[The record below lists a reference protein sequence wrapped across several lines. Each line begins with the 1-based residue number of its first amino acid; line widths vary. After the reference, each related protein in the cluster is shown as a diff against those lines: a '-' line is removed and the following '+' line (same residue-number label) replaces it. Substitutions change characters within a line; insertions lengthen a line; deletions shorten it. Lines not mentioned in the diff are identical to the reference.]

1 MREHF
6 TISQPA
12 RSIPSPLAGE
22 GQGGG
27 EVAIAAMRGVT
38 LTPTPLGPCSGSS
51 RRGRG
56 RLLAALLCSLPLFL
70 AGCSGLLPRSQYER
84 PDVSVPQQWQAS
96 TVTGSSVATK
106 EQWWRDFNDP
116 TLSELIERALTTN
129 NNLAVATIKVKR
141 AQLSSRLTDTNL
153 NPTVSANVTSSLN
166 RDLNNRRDT
175 KSSGVTA
182 TASYELDLWGK
193 LASARDAG
201 KWEAEATEYD
211 RQSTALALVGT
222 VASNYWAI
230 AYLNDRIA
238 SVEAS
243 IANAGKVLEL
253 VEVKYQAGAVSA
265 LDKVQA
271 QQTIASQKAQLTQLQ
286 QQRTEARNALAILFD
301 QAPENKLPE
310 LQNLPSGSLP
320 NVAAGLPASIL
331 AQRPDLQ
338 AAELRLKKYL
348 ASIDTTRASYYPT
361 FTLTGSL
368 GTSST
373 SLIEVI
379 KNPYAALGAG
389 LTLPFIQWNTMKLN
403 VEIARTD
410 YEETVVNFRQTLYS
424 ALSDVENAL
433 SARTNYAE
441 EVKQTEESL
450 ALARK
455 AEELAEI
462 RYRSGATAL
471 QSLLDSQESRRDA
484 ERELAVVRLNQL
496 KSSMTLYQA
505 LGGAMSLQTP

>member
-1 MREHF
+1 MTRY
-6 TISQPA
+6 
-12 RSIPSPLAGE
+12 SPYKYTLVVIVSLA
-22 GQGGG
+22 
-27 EVAIAAMRGVT
+27 
-38 LTPTPLGPCSGSS
+38 LG
-51 RRGRG
+51 
-56 RLLAALLCSLPLFL
+56 
-70 AGCSGLLPRSQYER
+70 GCSGLLPRSQYTR

-129 NNLAVATIKVKR
+129 NNLAAATIKVKR
-141 AQLSSRLTDTNL
+141 AQLSSKLTNTNL
-153 NPTVSANVTSSLN
+153 TPNVSANATSSLN
-166 RDLNNRRDT
+166 RDLNSRRDT
-175 KSSGVTA
+175 KSSGVTG

-193 LASARDAG
+193 LASARDAS

-211 RQSTALALVGT
+211 RKSTALALVGT
-222 VASNYWAI
+222 VASNYWTI

-243 IANAGKVLEL
+243 IANAGRVLEL
-253 VEVKYQAGAVSA
+253 AEVKYQAGAVSA

-301 QAPENKLPE
+301 QAPENRLPE
-310 LQNLPSGSLP
+310 LQRLPFGTLP
-320 NVAAGLPASIL
+320 NVAAGMPVSIL

-338 AAELRLKKYL
+338 AAEMRLKKYL
-348 ASIDTTRASYYPT
+348 ASIDNTRASYYPS

-403 VEIARTD
+403 VEIAKTD
-410 YEETVVNFRQTLYS
+410 YEEAVVNFRQTLYS
-424 ALSDVENAL
+424 ALSDVENSL

-450 ALARK
+450 TLARK

-462 RYRSGATAL
+462 RYRTGATAL
-471 QSLLDSQESRRDA
+471 QSLLDAQESRRDS
-484 ERELAVVRLNQL
+484 ERALAVVRLAQL
-496 KSSMTLYQA
+496 KNGVTLYQA
-505 LGGAMSLQTP
+505 LGGTMQMKEI

>member
-1 MREHF
+1 MTRY
-6 TISQPA
+6 
-12 RSIPSPLAGE
+12 SPCRFILVVIVSLA
-22 GQGGG
+22 
-27 EVAIAAMRGVT
+27 
-38 LTPTPLGPCSGSS
+38 LG
-51 RRGRG
+51 
-56 RLLAALLCSLPLFL
+56 
-70 AGCSGLLPRSQYER
+70 GCSGILPRSQYAR
-84 PDVSVPQQWQAS
+84 PDVSVPLQWQAS
-96 TVTGSSVATK
+96 TVTGSFIATK

-116 TLSELIERALTTN
+116 TLSELIERALKTN
-129 NNLAVATIKVKR
+129 NNLAAATIKVKR
-141 AQLSSRLTDTNL
+141 AQLSSKLTDTNL
-153 NPTVSANVTSSLN
+153 TPTVSANATSSLN
-166 RDLNNRRDT
+166 RDLNSRRDT
-175 KSSGVTA
+175 KSSGITA

-193 LASARDAG
+193 LASSRDAG
-201 KWEAEATEYD
+201 KWEAEATEND

-243 IANAGKVLEL
+243 IANAGRVLDL
-253 VEVKYQAGAVSA
+253 VEVKYQVGAISF

-271 QQTIASQKAQLTQLQ
+271 QQTIASQKAQLTQFQ

-310 LQNLPSGSLP
+310 LQRLPSGSLP

-348 ASIDTTRASYYPT
+348 ASIDTTRASYYPS

-389 LTLPFIQWNTMKLN
+389 LALPFIQWNTMKLN
-403 VEIARTD
+403 IEISKTD
-410 YEETVVNFRQTLYS
+410 YEEAVVNFRQTLYS
-424 ALSDVENAL
+424 ALSDVENTL

-450 ALARK
+450 TLARK

-471 QSLLDSQESRRDA
+471 QSLLDAQESRRDS
-484 ERELAVVRLNQL
+484 ERALAVVRLAQL
-496 KSSMTLYQA
+496 KNSMTLYQA
-505 LGGAMSLQTP
+505 LGGAINTQTN

>member
-1 MREHF
+1 MSGYSLFRY
-6 TISQPA
+6 
-12 RSIPSPLAGE
+12 
-22 GQGGG
+22 
-27 EVAIAAMRGVT
+27 T
-38 LTPTPLGPCSGSS
+38 LIFMLSFVLG
-51 RRGRG
+51 
-56 RLLAALLCSLPLFL
+56 
-70 AGCSGLLPRSQYER
+70 GCSGLLPRSQYAR
-84 PDVSVPQQWQAS
+84 PDVSMPQQWQVS

-129 NNLAVATIKVKR
+129 NNLAAATIKVKR
-141 AQLSSRLTDTNL
+141 AQLSSKLTDTNL
-153 NPTVSANVTSSLN
+153 TPTVSANATSNLN
-166 RDLNNRRDT
+166 RDLNSGRDT

-211 RQSTALALVGT
+211 RRSTALALVGT
-222 VASNYWAI
+222 VASNYWTI

-243 IANAGKVLEL
+243 INNAGKVLEL
-253 VEVKYQAGAVSA
+253 AEVKYRAGAISA

-271 QQTIASQKAQLTQLQ
+271 QQTVASQKAQLTQLQ

-301 QAPENKLPE
+301 QAPENRLPE
-310 LQNLPSGSLP
+310 LQRLPSGLLP

-338 AAELRLKKYL
+338 SAELRLKKYL
-348 ASIDTTRASYYPT
+348 ASINTTRASYYPS

-373 SLIEVI
+373 SLIEVF
-379 KNPYAALGAG
+379 KNPYTALGAG
-389 LTLPFIQWNTMKLN
+389 LALPFIQWNTMKLN
-403 VEIARTD
+403 IEISKTD
-410 YEETVVNFRQTLYS
+410 YEEAVVSFRQTLYS

-450 ALARK
+450 ALAKK

-462 RYRSGATAL
+462 RYQSGATAL
-471 QSLLDSQESRRDA
+471 QSWLDTQESRRDA
-484 ERELAVVRLNQL
+484 ERALAAVRLAQL

-505 LGGAMSLQTP
+505 LGGAMQMQKL

>member
-1 MREHF
+1 MTRY
-6 TISQPA
+6 
-12 RSIPSPLAGE
+12 SPYKYTLIVIVSLA
-22 GQGGG
+22 
-27 EVAIAAMRGVT
+27 
-38 LTPTPLGPCSGSS
+38 LG
-51 RRGRG
+51 
-56 RLLAALLCSLPLFL
+56 
-70 AGCSGLLPRSQYER
+70 GCSGLLPRSQYAR

-116 TLSELIERALTTN
+116 TLSELVERALTTN
-129 NNLAVATIKVKR
+129 NNLAAAAIKVKR
-141 AQLSSRLTDTNL
+141 AQFSSRLTDTNL
-153 NPTVSANVTSSLN
+153 TPTVSANATSNLN
-166 RDLNNRRDT
+166 RDLNSRRDT
-175 KSSGVTA
+175 KSSGVTV

-193 LASARDAG
+193 LASARDAS

-222 VASNYWAI
+222 VALNYWTI
-230 AYLNDRIA
+230 AYLNDRIV

-243 IANAGKVLEL
+243 IANAGRVLEL
-253 VEVKYQAGAVSA
+253 AEVKYQAGAVSA

-286 QQRTEARNALAILFD
+286 QQRTEARNALAILFN
-301 QAPENKLPE
+301 QAPENRLPE
-310 LQNLPSGSLP
+310 LQHLPSGSLP
-320 NVAAGLPASIL
+320 NIAAGLPASIL

-338 AAELRLKKYL
+338 AAELQLKKYL
-348 ASIDTTRASYYPT
+348 ANIDNTRASYYPS

-389 LTLPFIQWNTMKLN
+389 LALPFIQWNTMKLN
-403 VEIARTD
+403 IEISKAD
-410 YEETVVNFRQTLYS
+410 YEEAVVNFRQTLYS

-441 EVKQTEESL
+441 EVNQMEESL
-450 ALARK
+450 GLAKK

-462 RYRSGATAL
+462 RYRSGAMAL
-471 QSLLDSQESRRDA
+471 QSWLDAQESRRDA
-484 ERELAVVRLNQL
+484 ERSLAVVRLAQL
-496 KSSMTLYQA
+496 RNGVILYQA
-505 LGGAMSLQTP
+505 LGGTMQMKES